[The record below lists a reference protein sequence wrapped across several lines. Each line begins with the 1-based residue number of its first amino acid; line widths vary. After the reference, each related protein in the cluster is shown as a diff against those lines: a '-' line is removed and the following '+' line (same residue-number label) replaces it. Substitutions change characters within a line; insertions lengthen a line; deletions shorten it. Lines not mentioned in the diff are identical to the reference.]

1 MQMSKRTDPPSFSL
15 SSWFFWMTSGA
26 VGVAVM
32 LLAIEPS
39 FAGTASGPNSASL
52 ELTLMN
58 AVDYLTGPTAQI
70 LGSLAMCGVL
80 YGVIMRSQRGESV
93 ASLTTIGIALILIMN
108 LGELISY
115 LPFSVAA
122 SMY

>member
-1 MQMSKRTDPPSFSL
+1 
-15 SSWFFWMTSGA
+15 MTSGA

>member
-1 MQMSKRTDPPSFSL
+1 MI
-15 SSWFFWMTSGA
+15 SGA
-26 VGVAVM
+26 AGVALM
-32 LLAIEPS
+32 LLVIEPS
-39 FAGTASGPNSASL
+39 FAGSTSGPDSGSL

-108 LGELISY
+108 LRELLLY

-122 SMY
+122 SMF

>member
-1 MQMSKRTDPPSFSL
+1 
-15 SSWFFWMTSGA
+15 
-26 VGVAVM
+26 M
-32 LLAIEPS
+32 LLAIKPS
-39 FAGTASGPNSASL
+39 FATSAGPSGGSL
-52 ELTLMN
+52 ELTLMH

-70 LGSLAMCGVL
+70 LGSLAMVGVL

-115 LPFSVAA
+115 LPFSVGA